1 MSIVHQKLLPE
12 WFLPGCAIFQ
22 NANDQSRND
31 GSPVTIAAFLSRRQH
46 WFFKEGKQGR
56 SLWVSLPTTLEMCSS
71 NGCRSHLSV
80 AKLYLTFATSGMV
93 ACQVPLS
100 MGFSRQEY
108 WSGLQ
113 FPSPGI
119 FPDQGSDP
127 HLLHWQMDSLPMSHQ
142 GSPSIGYSV
151 STVSW
156 SGDHRH

>member
-31 GSPVTIAAFLSRRQH
+31 RSPVTIAAFLSRHQH

-56 SLWVSLPTTLEMCSS
+56 SLRVSLPTTLEMCSS
-71 NGCRSHLSV
+71 NGCRSHLLV

-100 MGFSRQEY
+100 MGFPRQEY
-108 WSGLQ
+108 WSRLP
-113 FPSPGI
+113 FPSPEDL
-119 FPDQGSDP
+119 PDLRIEPRSPALQP
-127 HLLHWQMDSLPMSHQ
+127 DSLPSELQ
-142 GSPSIGYSV
+142 GDPWAIGKHHLEGSQ
-151 STVSW
+151 
-156 SGDHRH
+156 